1 MKNILLAILLSVPVH
16 FYVMAQGSA
25 DLAGRFR
32 ELMNTEHPNWINNV
46 NYSSTTNKTIMKK
59 TIIMATLISAAITVN
74 AQTNTK
80 DEQALR
86 NIVATMQKGWNAKDG
101 KTFASGFAGVHD
113 YIVINGMYLSAI
125 TPEMNANAHQG
136 IFNSIYKT
144 TDIELRIDKITFV
157 RPDLAMV
164 YVIGATYTHGTA
176 VPENPMAIISM
187 LVEKKN
193 DDWKIIS
200 FHNCDIEV
208 SFDPAAAAQNQI
220 PPKVMYASWYK
231 K

>member
-1 MKNILLAILLSVPVH
+1 MKKALLIILTATAARFPAYAQTTGPV
-16 FYVMAQGSA
+16 AES
-25 DLAGRFR
+25 FR
-32 ELMNTEHPNWINNV
+32 SFFDMNESNWNKTI
-46 NYSSTTNKTIMKK
+46 NYSTTINQTIMKK
-59 TIIMATLISAAITVN
+59 TIFMATLISAAISAT
-74 AQTNTK
+74 AQTNNA

-86 NIVATMQKGWNAKDG
+86 NIVSTMQKGWNAKDG
-101 KTFASGFAGVHD
+101 KTFASGFAKVHD

-144 TDIELRIDKITFV
+144 TDLELRVDKITFV
-157 RPDLAMV
+157 RPDLALM
-164 YVIGATYTHGTA
+164 YAIGATYQHGTA
-176 VPENPMAIISM
+176 VPEDPMGIISM
-187 LVEKKN
+187 LVEKK
-193 DDWKIIS
+193 DGEWKIIS

-208 SFDPAAAAQNQI
+208 SFDPADAAKSPV

>member
-1 MKNILLAILLSVPVH
+1 LPVLSTISLTHGQVAATSLR
-16 FYVMAQGSA
+16 YNQ
-25 DLAGRFR
+25 
-32 ELMNTEHPNWINNV
+32 INHV
-46 NYSSTTNKTIMKK
+46 NYSSITNKTIMKR
-59 TIIMATLISAAITVN
+59 TILMATIISAAIAVN
-74 AQTNTK
+74 GQTNTK

-86 NIVATMQKGWNAKDG
+86 DIVSTLQKGWNAKDG
-101 KTFASGFAGVHD
+101 KIFASGFAKVHD

-125 TPEMNANAHQG
+125 TPEINANAHQG

-144 TDIELRIDKITFV
+144 TDLLLKIDKITFV
-157 RPDLAMV
+157 RPDLALV
-164 YVIGATYTHGTA
+164 YVLGATYQQGTA
-176 VPENPMAIISM
+176 PENPSGIISM

-200 FHNCDIEV
+200 FHNCDIEL
-208 SFDPAAAAQNQI
+208 SFDPAAAAQSQI

>member
-1 MKNILLAILLSVPVH
+1 MKKSALLLFTTVAIH
-16 FYVMAQGSA
+16 FSARSQGSA
-25 DLAGRFR
+25 NVAGRFR
-32 ELMNTEHPNWINNV
+32 QLINEEHPNWINNI
-46 NYSSTTNKTIMKK
+46 NYSLTTNKTIMKK
-59 TIIMATLISAAITVN
+59 TIFMATLISAAMAVN

-86 NIVATMQKGWNAKDG
+86 NIVSTMQKGWNAKDG
-101 KTFASGFAGVHD
+101 KTFASGFASVHD
-113 YIVINGMYLSAI
+113 YIVINGTYLSAI
-125 TPEMNANAHQG
+125 TPEMNANGHQG

-144 TDIELRIDKITFV
+144 IDLELRVDKITFV
-157 RPDLAMV
+157 RTDLAMV
-164 YVIGATYTHGTA
+164 YVIGATYKQGTP
-176 VPENPMAIISM
+176 VPENPTAIISM
-187 LVEKKN
+187 LIEKKN

-208 SFDPAAAAQNQI
+208 SFDPAAAPQGQI